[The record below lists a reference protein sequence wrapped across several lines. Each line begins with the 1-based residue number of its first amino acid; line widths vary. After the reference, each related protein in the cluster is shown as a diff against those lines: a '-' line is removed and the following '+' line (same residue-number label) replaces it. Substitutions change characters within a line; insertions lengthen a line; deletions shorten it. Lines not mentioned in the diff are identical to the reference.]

1 MTPIYIILL
10 ILYLLSNY
18 LFNRLRYVLN
28 FMTMTVGAVFLV
40 NDFDS
45 NIISDSDT
53 KLAFLLSFVMYALMV
68 FVNIYTSEE

>member
-1 MTPIYIILL
+1 
-10 ILYLLSNY
+10 
-18 LFNRLRYVLN
+18 
-28 FMTMTVGAVFLV
+28 MTMTVGAVFLI

-45 NIISDSDT
+45 SIITDSNT